1 MSIGYSRL
9 LVKIQVRSLFNF
21 LSYKTATFMYFR
33 LILFFVLLLNI
44 SCAQTQ
50 TPSSKPI
57 TSITAKELEDVV
69 LLDVRT
75 PEEYSQG
82 HLQNSLNINW
92 FDASFAQQLEVID
105 KDETIYVYCKVGGRS
120 AKAQQKLQ
128 SLGYKNVVNLEGGYD
143 AYKQKN
149 Q

>member
-1 MSIGYSRL
+1 MKYPVI
-9 LVKIQVRSLFNF
+9 
-21 LSYKTATFMYFR
+21 
-33 LILFFVLLLNI
+33 LLLSFLLNL

-57 TSITAKELEDVV
+57 NSITADEMKNVV

-75 PEEYSQG
+75 PEEYAQG
-82 HLQNSLNINW
+82 HLDNSLNINW
-92 FDASFAQQLEVID
+92 FDADFAQQVEGID

-120 AKAQQKLQ
+120 AKAQEKLK

-143 AYKQKN
+143 AWSFKHPR
-149 Q
+149 